1 MRDTDDYDELRGK
14 PIMVFSDPVERFESC
29 INAYLVEKQRYYHYG
44 EDMFASFGVDLK
56 TCTKQEKI
64 DYFFAN
70 FNKISSHHQLHHFHP
85 QAWFVDQNKFKK
97 FTVVDK
103 HDVSKTFN
111 VSHKTNLYD
120 EIDALKNQNMMLLE
134 SLDAITQD
142 DTFWS
147 EEALKSGIV
156 FKLKNV
162 LTQIKNNYS

>member
-70 FNKISSHHQLHHFHP
+70 FNKLSSHHQLHHELPVHLTDEHRL
-85 QAWFVDQNKFKK
+85 W
-97 FTVVDK
+97 
-103 HDVSKTFN
+103 HWN
-111 VSHKTNLYD
+111 VSEILAIRQYD
-120 EIDALKNQNMMLLE
+120 RD
-134 SLDAITQD
+134 
-142 DTFWS
+142 
-147 EEALKSGIV
+147 GHG
-156 FKLKNV
+156 
-162 LTQIKNNYS
+162 